1 MEVDRIILGE
11 GNNCIFSTNTEQ
23 TQLNNNLLV
32 CGSSGSGKT
41 MSITEMRLLE
51 TFNSSLIVNL
61 SKRKLIEK
69 YTPLFKE
76 RGYKV
81 LDLNFINPAKSDVSY
96 DPLNYVR
103 NYLDIIFLAQ
113 SIVKSDTQKENSH
126 ADPYWDQTAIS
137 LLSAEIAYV
146 LIMKDTPSFNDVL
159 NFHTSLEIVDGD
171 SVITTSL
178 DEKFAKLKQTDL
190 SYFAL
195 SCWKTFRQLPIRT
208 ASCVYSSLNTTLDTI
223 FGMELRKLIALKN
236 KLDFSKIASE
246 KTLLF
251 VSTSAVNPTLKFYV
265 NMFYSQ
271 MFKELFEYAESR
283 TDLNYQLPIETHII
297 CDDFATS
304 RILNFSD
311 YISICREKKISV
323 TLIIQSDS
331 QLEAM
336 YGADNA
342 ITIRNHCDTY
352 VFFGSSDLGT
362 AKNISERLNV
372 PLDEV
377 LYMPLSKVV
386 VFRRGSKPII
396 TNRYN
401 IKENKLY
408 QRITKQHDNHFLIN
422 PKKNFKTC
430 IHRDNMV

>member
-1 MEVDRIILGE
+1 MEADRIILGE
-11 GNNCIFSTNTEQ
+11 GSNCIFSTDTEK

-61 SKRKLIEK
+61 SKRKLVEK

-81 LDLNFINPAKSDVSY
+81 LDLNFINPAKSEVSF
-96 DPLNYVR
+96 DPLNYIK

-113 SIVKSDTQKENSH
+113 SIVKADPQKENSH

-137 LLSAEIAYV
+137 LLSAEIAYI
-146 LIMKDTPSFNDVL
+146 LIMKESPSFNDVL
-159 NFHTSLEIVDGD
+159 NFHASLEIFSSDD
-171 SVITTSL
+171 LIRTSL

-190 SYFAL
+190 SYFAI

-208 ASCVYSSLNTTLDTI
+208 ANCIYSSLNTVLDSI

-236 KLDFSKIASE
+236 KLDFKRIASE

-251 VSTSAVNPTLKFYV
+251 ISTSAVNPTLKFYV
-265 NMFYSQ
+265 SMFYGQ

-283 TDLNYQLPIETHII
+283 ADLNYQLPIETHII

-311 YISICREKKISV
+311 YISIFREKKISV
-323 TLIIQSDS
+323 TLLIQSES

-336 YGADNA
+336 YGMDNA
-342 ITIRNHCDTY
+342 TTIRNNCDTY
-352 VFFGSSDLGT
+352 AYFGCCDLKT

-377 LYMPLSKVV
+377 LYMPLAKVV
-386 VFRRGSKPII
+386 LFRRGNKPII
-396 TNRYN
+396 AKRYN

-408 QRITKQHDNHFLIN
+408 QKITKQSKSNNYQIN
-422 PKKNFKTC
+422 NKDWE
-430 IHRDNMV
+430 ILRRLSR

>member
-1 MEVDRIILGE
+1 MEADRIILGE
-11 GNNCIFSTNTEQ
+11 GNNCIFSTDTEK

-61 SKRKLIEK
+61 SKRRLVEK

-81 LDLNFINPAKSDVSY
+81 LDLNFINPAKSEVSY
-96 DPLNYVR
+96 DPLNYVK

-113 SIVKSDTQKENSH
+113 SIVKSDPQKENSH

-146 LIMKDTPSFNDVL
+146 LIMKERPSFNDVL
-159 NFHTSLEIVDGD
+159 NFHSSLEIISGD
-171 SVITTSL
+171 DLIKTSL

-190 SYFAL
+190 SYFAI

-208 ASCVYSSLNTTLDTI
+208 ANCVYSSLNTVLDSI
-223 FGMELRKLIALKN
+223 FGMELRKLIAIKN
-236 KLDFSKIASE
+236 KIDFKKIANE

-251 VSTSAVNPTLKFYV
+251 ISTSAVNPTLKFYV
-265 NMFYSQ
+265 SMFYSQ

-283 TDLNYQLPIETHII
+283 DDLNYQLPIETHII

-311 YISICREKKISV
+311 YISIFREKRISV
-323 TLIIQSDS
+323 TLFIQSES

-336 YGADNA
+336 YGMDNA
-342 ITIRNHCDTY
+342 TTIRNNCDTY
-352 VFFGSSDLGT
+352 AYFGSCDLKT

-377 LYMPLSKVV
+377 LYMPLAKVV
-386 VFRRGSKPII
+386 LFRRGNKPII
-396 TNRYN
+396 ANRYN

-408 QRITKQHDNHFLIN
+408 QKITKQSKSNNSQIIN
-422 PKKNFKTC
+422 KDWE
-430 IHRDNMV
+430 ILRRLSR

>member
-1 MEVDRIILGE
+1 METDRIILGE
-11 GNNCIFSTNTEQ
+11 GNNCIFSTDTEK

-61 SKRKLIEK
+61 SKRKLVEK

-81 LDLNFINPAKSDVSY
+81 LDLNFINPAKSEVSY
-96 DPLNYVR
+96 DPLNYVK

-113 SIVKSDTQKENSH
+113 SIVKSDSQKEYSH

-146 LIMKDTPSFNDVL
+146 LIMKERPSFNDVV
-159 NFHTSLEIVDGD
+159 NFHSSLEIISGD
-171 SVITTSL
+171 DLIKTSL
-178 DEKFAKLKQTDL
+178 DEKFVKLKHTDL

-208 ASCVYSSLNTTLDTI
+208 SNCIYSSLNTVLDSI
-223 FGMELRKLIALKN
+223 FGMELRKLIALK
-236 KLDFSKIASE
+236 KKVDFKKIASE

-311 YISICREKKISV
+311 YISIFREKKISV
-323 TLIIQSDS
+323 TLLIQSES

-336 YGADNA
+336 YGMENA
-342 ITIRNHCDTY
+342 TTIRNNCDTY
-352 VFFGSSDLGT
+352 AYFGSCDLKT

-377 LYMPLSKVV
+377 LYMPLAKVV
-386 VFRRGSKPII
+386 VFRRGNKPII
-396 TNRYN
+396 SNRYN

-408 QRITKQHDNHFLIN
+408 QKITNQVRRNHFHKIDKDWENL
-422 PKKNFKTC
+422 
-430 IHRDNMV
+430 RRLAR

>member
-1 MEVDRIILGE
+1 METDRIILGE
-11 GNNCIFSTNTEQ
+11 GNNCIFSTDTEK

-61 SKRKLIEK
+61 SKRKLVEK

-76 RGYKV
+76 RGYNV
-81 LDLNFINPAKSDVSY
+81 LDLNFINPAKSEVSY
-96 DPLNYVR
+96 DPLSYVK
-103 NYLDIIFLAQ
+103 NYLDVIFLAQ
-113 SIVKSDTQKENSH
+113 SIVKSDPQKENSY

-146 LIMKDTPSFNDVL
+146 LIMKERPSFNDVL
-159 NFHTSLEIVDGD
+159 NLHASLSIINNDDLIKTSI
-171 SVITTSL
+171 
-178 DEKFAKLKQTDL
+178 DEKFAKLKHTDL

-208 ASCVYSSLNTTLDTI
+208 ANCVYSSLNTTLDSI
-223 FGMELRKLIALKN
+223 FGMELRRLIALKN
-236 KLDFSKIASE
+236 KIDFKKIASE

-251 VSTSAVNPTLKFYV
+251 VSTSAVNPTLKFYIS
-265 NMFYSQ
+265 MFYSQ

-311 YISICREKKISV
+311 YISIFREKKISV
-323 TLIIQSDS
+323 TLLIQSES

-336 YGADNA
+336 YGMENA
-342 ITIRNHCDTY
+342 TTIRNNCDTY
-352 VFFGSSDLGT
+352 AYFGSCDLKT
-362 AKNISERLNV
+362 AKDISERLNV

-377 LYMPLSKVV
+377 LYMPLAKVV
-386 VFRRGSKPII
+386 LFRRGNKPII
-396 TNRYN
+396 ANRYN
-401 IKENKLY
+401 ITKNKLY
-408 QRITKQHDNHFLIN
+408 QKITNQLKVN
-422 PKKNFKTC
+422 PFHKIEKKWDFVKNL
-430 IHRDNMV
+430 